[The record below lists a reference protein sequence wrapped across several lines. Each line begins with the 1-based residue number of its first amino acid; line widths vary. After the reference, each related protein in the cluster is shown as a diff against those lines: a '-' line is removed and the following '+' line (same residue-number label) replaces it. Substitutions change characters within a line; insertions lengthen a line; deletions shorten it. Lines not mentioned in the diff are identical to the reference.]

1 MASQVV
7 NQIFELVNPL
17 KIEFEQVCSEPSLN
31 FKRESEFAMQ
41 IFANNDYLAK
51 VAIGNQI
58 STRSAIMNV
67 AMIGITLNPA
77 QKLAYLV
84 PRKGNICL
92 DISYMG
98 LMHIAQQSGAIKW
111 CQSAIVRKNDQFRRE
126 GLDKPP
132 VHIYNDFDTLEQRG
146 DAVGA
151 YVVVKTDDGDY
162 LTHTMRIEDIFA
174 IRDRSE
180 AWKKY
185 KQDSSKKCPWVTDEE
200 QMILKTVVKQAT
212 KYWPRRE
219 RLDAAIDHVN
229 TEGEEGINFSAERQ
243 PEKDITPITVEQ
255 SNRINEILISV
266 NSTFDALKKA
276 CFSMTGRNVENQS
289 ELTSTEAAK
298 LISSLERKL
307 SNKAEGEKNAA

>member
-1 MASQVV
+1 MSNQLIDQVYG
-7 NQIFELVNPL
+7 LVNPL
-17 KIEFEQVCSEPSLN
+17 KGDFEQVCAEPSIK

-51 VAIGNQI
+51 VAVSNPV
-58 STRSAIMNV
+58 STRSAVMNV
-67 AMIGITLNPA
+67 AAIGISLNPA

-84 PRKGNICL
+84 PRKGAICL

-132 VHIYNDFDTLEQRG
+132 VHIFNDFDTAEQRG
-146 DAVGA
+146 EIIGA
-151 YVVVKTDDGDY
+151 YVVIKTDDGDY
-162 LTHTMRIEDIFA
+162 LTHTMRIDAIFA

-200 QMILKTVVKQAT
+200 QMILKTVVKQAA

-229 TEGEEGINFSAERQ
+229 TEGEEGINFSSERQ
-243 PEKDITPITVEQ
+243 PERDISPATQETLQEINDLLLKMDKTWDEDLLPLCSRIFKREVKDAADLTQVEA
-255 SNRINEILISV
+255 V
-266 NSTFDALKKA
+266 KALGFLKQ
-276 CFSMTGRNVENQS
+276 R
-289 ELTSTEAAK
+289 AA
-298 LISSLERKL
+298 
-307 SNKAEGEKNAA
+307 A

>member
-1 MASQVV
+1 MASPVV
-7 NQIFELVNPL
+7 NQVYELINPL
-17 KIEFEQVCSEPSLN
+17 KIEFEQVCAEPSIN

-51 VAIGNQI
+51 TAMTNTT

-67 AMIGITLNPA
+67 AAIGITLNPA

-84 PRKGNICL
+84 PRKGAICL
-92 DISYMG
+92 DISYIG

-132 VHIYNDFDTLEQRG
+132 VHIYSEFDTKEQRG
-146 DAVGA
+146 EVVGA

-162 LTHTMRIEDIFA
+162 LTHTMRIEDIYS

-185 KQDSSKKCPWVTDEE
+185 KTDNSKKCPWVTDEE
-200 QMILKTVVKQAT
+200 QMMLKTVVKQAA

-219 RLDAAIDHVN
+219 RLDAAIDYVN
-229 TEGEEGINFSAERQ
+229 TEGEEGINFAAERNL
-243 PEKDITPITVEQ
+243 ERDITPADIATIKE
-255 SNRINEILISV
+255 INDVLIAMNKTWDEDLLPLCSKIFRREIRDS
-266 NSTFDALKKA
+266 A
-276 CFSMTGRNVENQS
+276 
-289 ELTSTEAAK
+289 ELTQIEAV
-298 LISSLERKL
+298 
-307 SNKAEGEKNAA
+307 KALGFLRQKAAA

>member
-1 MASQVV
+1 MASPVV
-7 NQIFELVNPL
+7 NQVYELINPL
-17 KIEFEQVCSEPSLN
+17 KVEFEQVCAEPSIN

-51 VAIGNQI
+51 TAMNNTT

-67 AMIGITLNPA
+67 AAIGITLNPA

-84 PRKGNICL
+84 PRKGAICL

-132 VHIYNDFDTLEQRG
+132 VHIYSEFDTKEQRG
-146 DAVGA
+146 EVVGA

-162 LTHTMRIEDIFA
+162 LTHTMRIEDIYS

-185 KQDSSKKCPWVTDEE
+185 KTDNSKKCPW
-200 QMILKTVVKQAT
+200 
-212 KYWPRRE
+212 
-219 RLDAAIDHVN
+219 
-229 TEGEEGINFSAERQ
+229 
-243 PEKDITPITVEQ
+243 
-255 SNRINEILISV
+255 
-266 NSTFDALKKA
+266 
-276 CFSMTGRNVENQS
+276 
-289 ELTSTEAAK
+289 
-298 LISSLERKL
+298 
-307 SNKAEGEKNAA
+307 

>member
-1 MASQVV
+1 MASPVV
-7 NQIFELVNPL
+7 NQVYELINPL
-17 KIEFEQVCSEPSLN
+17 KVEFEQVCAEPSIN

-51 VAIGNQI
+51 IAMANTT

-67 AMIGITLNPA
+67 AAIGITLNPA

-84 PRKGNICL
+84 PRKGAICL

-132 VHIYNDFDTLEQRG
+132 VHIYSEFDTKEQRG
-146 DAVGA
+146 EVVGA

-162 LTHTMRIEDIFA
+162 LTHTMRIEDIYS

-185 KQDSSKKCPWVTDEE
+185 KTDNSKKCPWVTDEE
-200 QMILKTVVKQAT
+200 QMMLKTVVKQAA

-219 RLDAAIDHVN
+219 RLDAAIDYVN
-229 TEGEEGINFSAERQ
+229 TEGEEGINFAAERQ
-243 PEKDITPITVEQ
+243 PERDITPADIATIKE
-255 SNRINEILISV
+255 INDVLIAMNKTWDEDLLPICSKIFRREIRES
-266 NSTFDALKKA
+266 
-276 CFSMTGRNVENQS
+276 S
-289 ELTSTEAAK
+289 ELTQIEAV
-298 LISSLERKL
+298 
-307 SNKAEGEKNAA
+307 KALGFLRQKAAA

>member
-1 MASQVV
+1 MKV
-7 NQIFELVNPL
+7 
-17 KIEFEQVCSEPSLN
+17 EFEQVCAEPSIN

-51 VAIGNQI
+51 IAMANTT

-67 AMIGITLNPA
+67 AAIGITLNPA

-84 PRKGNICL
+84 PRKGAICL

-132 VHIYNDFDTLEQRG
+132 VHIYSEFDTKEQRG
-146 DAVGA
+146 EVVGA

-162 LTHTMRIEDIFA
+162 LTHTMRIEDIYS

-185 KQDSSKKCPWVTDEE
+185 KTDNSKKCPWVTDEE
-200 QMILKTVVKQAT
+200 QMMLKTVVKQAA

-219 RLDAAIDHVN
+219 RLDAAIDYVN
-229 TEGEEGINFSAERQ
+229 TEGEEGINFAAERQ
-243 PEKDITPITVEQ
+243 PERDITPADITTIKE
-255 SNRINEILISV
+255 INDVLIAMNKTWDEDLLPLCSKIFRREIRDS
-266 NSTFDALKKA
+266 
-276 CFSMTGRNVENQS
+276 S
-289 ELTSTEAAK
+289 ELTQIEAV
-298 LISSLERKL
+298 
-307 SNKAEGEKNAA
+307 KALGFLRQKAAA

>member
-1 MASQVV
+1 MASQLI
-7 NQIFELVNPL
+7 NQVFDLVNPL
-17 KIEFEQVCSEPSLN
+17 KAEFEQVCSEPSIN

-41 IFANNDYLAK
+41 IFANNDFLAK
-51 VAIGNQI
+51 VAISNPV
-58 STRSAIMNV
+58 STRSAVMNV
-67 AMIGITLNPA
+67 AGIGISLNPA

-84 PRKGNICL
+84 PRKGSICL

-132 VHIYNDFDTLEQRG
+132 IHIYNDFDTAEQRG
-146 DAVGA
+146 DIVGA
-151 YVVVKTDDGDY
+151 YVVIKTDDGDY
-162 LTHTMRIEDIFA
+162 LTHTMRIDAIFA

-185 KQDSSKKCPWVTDEE
+185 KSDNSKKCPWVTDEE
-200 QMILKTVVKQAT
+200 QMILKTVVKQAA

-229 TEGEEGINFSAERQ
+229 TEGEEGINFAAERQ
-243 PEKDITPITVEQ
+243 PERDITPLSETTQKEINDLLVSLDKTWDVDLLPLC
-255 SNRINEILISV
+255 SRIFKRPISQPTDLTEPEGV
-266 NSTFDALKKA
+266 KALGFLRQKA
-276 CFSMTGRNVENQS
+276 
-289 ELTSTEAAK
+289 AA
-298 LISSLERKL
+298 
-307 SNKAEGEKNAA
+307 

>member
-7 NQIFELVNPL
+7 NQVYELINPL
-17 KIEFEQVCSEPSLN
+17 KVEFEQVCAEPSIN

-51 VAIGNQI
+51 IAMANTT

-67 AMIGITLNPA
+67 AAIGITLNPA

-84 PRKGNICL
+84 PRKGAICL

-132 VHIYNDFDTLEQRG
+132 VHIYSEFDTKEQRG
-146 DAVGA
+146 EVVGA

-162 LTHTMRIEDIFA
+162 LTHTMRIEDIYS

-185 KQDSSKKCPWVTDEE
+185 KTDNSKKCPWVTDEE
-200 QMILKTVVKQAT
+200 QMMLKTVVKQAA

-219 RLDAAIDHVN
+219 RLDAAIDYVN
-229 TEGEEGINFSAERQ
+229 TEGEEGINFAAERQ
-243 PEKDITPITVEQ
+243 PERDITPADITTIKE
-255 SNRINEILISV
+255 INDVLIAMNKTWDEDLLPLCSKIFRREIRDS
-266 NSTFDALKKA
+266 
-276 CFSMTGRNVENQS
+276 S
-289 ELTSTEAAK
+289 ELTQIEAV
-298 LISSLERKL
+298 
-307 SNKAEGEKNAA
+307 KALGFLRQKAAA

>member
-7 NQIFELVNPL
+7 NQVYELINPL
-17 KIEFEQVCSEPSLN
+17 KVEFEQVCAEPSIN

-51 VAIGNQI
+51 IAMANTT

-67 AMIGITLNPA
+67 AAIGITLNPA

-84 PRKGNICL
+84 PRKGAICL

-132 VHIYNDFDTLEQRG
+132 VHIYSEFDTKEQRG
-146 DAVGA
+146 EVVGA

-162 LTHTMRIEDIFA
+162 LTHTMRIEDIYS

-185 KQDSSKKCPWVTDEE
+185 KTDNSKKCPWVTDEE
-200 QMILKTVVKQAT
+200 QMMLKTVVKQAA

-219 RLDAAIDHVN
+219 RLDAAIDYVN
-229 TEGEEGINFSAERQ
+229 TEGEEGINFAAERQ
-243 PEKDITPITVEQ
+243 PERDITPADIATIKE
-255 SNRINEILISV
+255 INDVLIAMNKTWDEDLLPLCSKIFRREIRDS
-266 NSTFDALKKA
+266 
-276 CFSMTGRNVENQS
+276 S
-289 ELTSTEAAK
+289 ELTQIEAV
-298 LISSLERKL
+298 
-307 SNKAEGEKNAA
+307 KALGFLRQKAAA